1 MNIHSFPQS
10 QHGLRTLADG
20 ADPQRQKLEAAAE
33 QFEALFLQQILK
45 QMRKAGD
52 VLSADNP
59 MRSRD
64 LDTMRDLYDEAL
76 ADSMSSRG
84 QTGIRDMLVQQL
96 SGQHD
101 AAGATRVARIDDAPL
116 PQFSGGAFQPVVNAW
131 RHGFDQLAGAWEQG
145 SAAFQ
150 RLVSSVVKQESGGR
164 VDAVSPKGALGLM
177 QLMPDT
183 ARDMAAQLG
192 IPFSE
197 ALLAADGEYNK
208 RLGSA
213 YLNNMLDRYQ
223 GSEVLALA
231 AYNAGPGRVDQWL
244 QTLGDPRSKQI
255 TDAEWIERI
264 PFSETR
270 NYTRNILQDIGRDVA
285 AEPERRRSSAPQAA
299 LPADSPSEQLNNGR
313 STVVLFDQ
321 RTKAVSAHDSMRQS
335 PAFAQPVRIETKES
349 AS

>member
-1 MNIHSFPQS
+1 MNIHAFPQS
-10 QHGLRTLADG
+10 AQGLRTLADRV
-20 ADPQRQKLEAAAE
+20 DPQRQQLEAAAE

-76 ADSMSSRG
+76 ADTLSSRG

-96 SGQHD
+96 SGQQ
-101 AAGATRVARIDDAPL
+101 GADEVRLAQMHGEPL
-116 PQFSGGAFQPVVNAW
+116 PSSSAGAFQPVLAVW
-131 RHGFDQLAGAWEQG
+131 RRSVDQLAGAWEQG

-150 RLVSSVVKQESGGR
+150 RLVSSVIRHESGGR
-164 VDAVSPKGALGLM
+164 VDAVSPKGARGLM

-183 ARDMAAQLG
+183 AREVAAELG

-197 ALLAADGEYNK
+197 ARLATDGDYNK
-208 RLGSA
+208 RLGST
-213 YLNNMLDRYQ
+213 YLNNMLARYQ
-223 GSEVLALA
+223 GSEVLAVA

-244 QTLGDPRSKQI
+244 QKLGDPRDGQLSE
-255 TDAEWIERI
+255 AEWVERI
-264 PFSETR
+264 PFTETR
-270 NYTRNILQDIGRDVA
+270 NYTRSILRDIRPGEEMGPPSA
-285 AEPERRRSSAPQAA
+285 QLNPERNTVALSDQMAA
-299 LPADSPSEQLNNGR
+299 VQVGDTSRG
-313 STVVLFDQ
+313 
-321 RTKAVSAHDSMRQS
+321 S
-335 PAFAQPVRIETKES
+335 PAFAQSIRIETKEP

>member
-1 MNIHSFPQS
+1 MNIHAFPQS
-10 QHGLRTLADG
+10 PQGLRTLAG
-20 ADPQRQKLEAAAE
+20 RGDPQRQQLEAAAE

-76 ADSMSSRG
+76 ADSMASRG

-96 SGQHD
+96 SGQQPVDEELRLSRIHD
-101 AAGATRVARIDDAPL
+101 EPL
-116 PQFSGGAFQPVVNAW
+116 PQSTVKAFQPVLSGW
-131 RHGFDQLAGAWEQG
+131 RRGMDHLAGAWEQG

-150 RLVSSVVKQESGGR
+150 RLVGSVIRHESAGR
-164 VDAVSPKGALGLM
+164 IDAVSPKGAQGLM

-183 ARDMAAQLG
+183 AREVAAELG
-192 IPFSE
+192 LPFSE
-197 ALLAADGEYNK
+197 TRLVTDGDYNK
-208 RLGSA
+208 RLGSS
-213 YLNNMLDRYQ
+213 YLSKMLDRYQ
-223 GSEVLALA
+223 GSEALAIA

-244 QTLGDPRSKQI
+244 QSLGDPREGRLSEA
-255 TDAEWIERI
+255 DWVERI

-270 NYTRNILQDIGRDVA
+270 NYTRSILRDIRPDA
-285 AEPERRRSSAPQAA
+285 NMQRPSA
-299 LPADSPSEQLNNGR
+299 QLNPQRDPVALN
-313 STVVLFDQ
+313 DQ
-321 RTKAVSAHDSMRQS
+321 IAAVQASETSRYS
-335 PAFAQPVRIETKES
+335 PAFAQSIRIETKEP

>member
-1 MNIHSFPQS
+1 MNIHAFPQS
-10 QHGLRTLADG
+10 PQGLRTLADRG
-20 ADPQRQKLEAAAE
+20 DPRRQQLEAAAE

-76 ADSMSSRG
+76 ADTMASRG

-96 SGQHD
+96 SGQQEVD
-101 AAGATRVARIDDAPL
+101 DELRLARIHDEPL
-116 PQFSGGAFQPVVNAW
+116 PQSSVGAFQPVLNSW
-131 RHGFDQLAGAWEQG
+131 RRGIDHLAGAWEQG

-150 RLVSSVVKQESGGR
+150 RLVGSVISHESGGR
-164 VDAVSPKGALGLM
+164 IDAVSPKGARGLM

-183 ARDMAAQLG
+183 AREVAAELG

-197 ALLAADGEYNK
+197 ARLATDGDYNK
-208 RLGSA
+208 RLGST
-213 YLNNMLDRYQ
+213 YLSNMLERYQ
-223 GSEVLALA
+223 GSEVLAVA

-244 QTLGDPRSKQI
+244 QRLGDPRDGQLSE
-255 TDAEWIERI
+255 AEWVERI

-270 NYTRNILQDIGRDVA
+270 NYTRSILRDIRPDA
-285 AEPERRRSSAPQAA
+285 NMSRPSAQLNPERDTVALSDQMAA
-299 LPADSPSEQLNNGR
+299 VQTSETSR
-313 STVVLFDQ
+313 
-321 RTKAVSAHDSMRQS
+321 HS
-335 PAFAQPVRIETKES
+335 PAFAQSIRIETKEP